1 MECPQTP
8 NSVIAA
14 LLNTGGNALW
24 QKSWGAFFD
33 TYYVVM
39 RAMTL
44 NTFKKIGWLDVP
56 ENDIEEVISQSFISL
71 RKAFESGSYKVG
83 EYRFRGFLKRIIS
96 RRTIGVIAYAV
107 TAAARY
113 ISDRFLPDKAIDL
126 VDALKSKDGGA
137 VKVFEE
143 LEANEVSIY
152 RLSVIMDVWE
162 SIRHAFSPETC
173 LIFEM
178 TQLEE
183 IPVKEVC
190 KKLGVPRTKVDKAVY
205 RIVKRL
211 REELDKDIYRKELE
225 K

>member
-1 MECPQTP
+1 
-8 NSVIAA
+8 
-14 LLNTGGNALW
+14 
-24 QKSWGAFFD
+24 
-33 TYYVVM
+33 M
-39 RAMTL
+39 RAKT
-44 NTFKKIGWLDVP
+44 
-56 ENDIEEVISQSFISL
+56 
-71 RKAFESGSYKVG
+71 
-83 EYRFRGFLKRIIS
+83 KR
-96 RRTIGVIAYAV
+96 TVNV
-107 TAAARY
+107 E
-113 ISDRFLPDKAIDL
+113 AIDL

-211 REELDKDIYRKELE
+211 REELNKDIYRKELE

>member
-96 RRTIGVIAYAV
+96 RRTIDYVRAKNKKRTVNVA
-107 TAAARY
+107 
-113 ISDRFLPDKAIDL
+113 AIDL

-211 REELDKDIYRKELE
+211 REELNKDIYRKELE

>member
-44 NTFKKIGWLDVP
+44 NTFKKIGWMDVP

-96 RRTIGVIAYAV
+96 RRTIDYVRTKNKKRTV
-107 TAAARY
+107 NVE
-113 ISDRFLPDKAIDL
+113 AIDL
-126 VDALKSKDGGA
+126 VDALKSKDGGT

>member
-96 RRTIGVIAYAV
+96 RRTIDYVRAKNKKRTV
-107 TAAARY
+107 NVE
-113 ISDRFLPDKAIDL
+113 AIDL

-183 IPVKEVC
+183 IPAKEVC

-211 REELDKDIYRKELE
+211 REELNKDIYRKELE

>member
-39 RAMTL
+39 RAMPL

-96 RRTIGVIAYAV
+96 RRTIDYVRAKNKKRTV
-107 TAAARY
+107 NVE
-113 ISDRFLPDKAIDL
+113 AIDL

>member
-44 NTFKKIGWLDVP
+44 NAFKKIGWLDVP

-96 RRTIGVIAYAV
+96 RRTIDYVRAKNKKRTV
-107 TAAARY
+107 NVE
-113 ISDRFLPDKAIDL
+113 AIDL

>member
-14 LLNTGGNALW
+14 LLKTGGNALW

-44 NTFKKIGWLDVP
+44 NAFKKIGWLDVP
-56 ENDIEEVISQSFISL
+56 ENDIEEVVSQSFISL
-71 RKAFESGSYKVG
+71 RKAFESGSYKTG

-96 RRTIGVIAYAV
+96 RRAIDYVRAQSKKRTVNV
-107 TAAARY
+107 E
-113 ISDRFLPDKAIDL
+113 AIDL
-126 VDALKSKDGGA
+126 VDALKSKEAGA
-137 VKVFEE
+137 VKAFEE

-162 SIRHAFSPETC
+162 SVRHAFSPETC

-183 IPVKEVC
+183 MPVKEVC
-190 KKLGVPRTKVDKAVY
+190 EKLGVPRAKVDKAVH

-211 REELDKDIYRKELE
+211 RAELDKDIYRKELE

>member
-44 NTFKKIGWLDVP
+44 STFKKIGWLDVP

-96 RRTIGVIAYAV
+96 RRTIDYVRAKNKKRTV
-107 TAAARY
+107 NVE
-113 ISDRFLPDKAIDL
+113 AIDL

>member
-44 NTFKKIGWLDVP
+44 NTFKKIGWMDVP

-96 RRTIGVIAYAV
+96 RRTIDYVRAKNKKRTV
-107 TAAARY
+107 NVE
-113 ISDRFLPDKAIDL
+113 AIDL

-211 REELDKDIYRKELE
+211 REELNKDIYRKELE

>member
-14 LLNTGGNALW
+14 LLNTDGNALW

-96 RRTIGVIAYAV
+96 RRTIDYVRAKNKKRTV
-107 TAAARY
+107 NVE
-113 ISDRFLPDKAIDL
+113 AIDL

>member
-44 NTFKKIGWLDVP
+44 NTFKKIGWMDVP

-96 RRTIGVIAYAV
+96 RRTLDNVRAKNKTRTV
-107 TAAARY
+107 NVE
-113 ISDRFLPDKAIDL
+113 SIDL

-211 REELDKDIYRKELE
+211 REELNKDIYRKELE

>member
-44 NTFKKIGWLDVP
+44 NTFKKIGWLAVP

-96 RRTIGVIAYAV
+96 RRTIDYVRAKNKKRTV
-107 TAAARY
+107 NVE
-113 ISDRFLPDKAIDL
+113 AIDL

-143 LEANEVSIY
+143 LEANEVSQN

>member
-44 NTFKKIGWLDVP
+44 NTFKKIGWMDVP

-96 RRTIGVIAYAV
+96 RRTIDYVRAKNKKRTV
-107 TAAARY
+107 NVE
-113 ISDRFLPDKAIDL
+113 AIDL

>member
-96 RRTIGVIAYAV
+96 RRTIDYVRAKNKKRTV
-107 TAAARY
+107 NVE
-113 ISDRFLPDKAIDL
+113 AIDL

-211 REELDKDIYRKELE
+211 REELNKDIYRKELE

>member
-96 RRTIGVIAYAV
+96 RRTIDYVRAKNKKRTV
-107 TAAARY
+107 NVE
-113 ISDRFLPDKAIDL
+113 AIDL

-190 KKLGVPRTKVDKAVY
+190 KNLGVPRTKVDTAVY

-211 REELDKDIYRKELE
+211 REELKNDIYRKELE

>member
-56 ENDIEEVISQSFISL
+56 ENDIEVISQSFISL

-96 RRTIGVIAYAV
+96 RRTIDYVRAKNKKRTV
-107 TAAARY
+107 NVE
-113 ISDRFLPDKAIDL
+113 AIDL

>member
-44 NTFKKIGWLDVP
+44 NTFKKIGWMDVP

-96 RRTIGVIAYAV
+96 RRTIDYVRAKNKKRTV
-107 TAAARY
+107 NVE
-113 ISDRFLPDKAIDL
+113 AIDL
-126 VDALKSKDGGA
+126 VDALKFKDGGT

-211 REELDKDIYRKELE
+211 REELNKDIYRKELE

>member
-44 NTFKKIGWLDVP
+44 NTFKKIGWMDVP

-96 RRTIGVIAYAV
+96 RRTIDYVRAKNKKRTV
-107 TAAARY
+107 NVE
-113 ISDRFLPDKAIDL
+113 AIDL
-126 VDALKSKDGGA
+126 VDALKSKDSGA

-211 REELDKDIYRKELE
+211 REELNKDIYRKELE

>member
-96 RRTIGVIAYAV
+96 RRTIDYVRAKNKKRTV
-107 TAAARY
+107 NVE
-113 ISDRFLPDKAIDL
+113 AIDL
-126 VDALKSKDGGA
+126 VDALKSKDSGT

-211 REELDKDIYRKELE
+211 REELNKDIYRKELE

>member
-44 NTFKKIGWLDVP
+44 NTFKKIGWMDVP

-96 RRTIGVIAYAV
+96 RRTIDYVRAKNKKRTV
-107 TAAARY
+107 NVE
-113 ISDRFLPDKAIDL
+113 AIDL
-126 VDALKSKDGGA
+126 VDALKSKDGGT
-137 VKVFEE
+137 VEVFEE

-211 REELDKDIYRKELE
+211 REELNKDIYRKERE

>member
-44 NTFKKIGWLDVP
+44 NTFKKIGWMDVP

-96 RRTIGVIAYAV
+96 RRTIDYVRAKNKKRTV
-107 TAAARY
+107 NVE
-113 ISDRFLPDKAIDL
+113 AIDL
-126 VDALKSKDGGA
+126 VDALKSKDGGT

-173 LIFEM
+173 LIFFFFL
-178 TQLEE
+178 LEE

-211 REELDKDIYRKELE
+211 REELNKDIYRKELE

>member
-96 RRTIGVIAYAV
+96 RRTIDYVRAKNKKRTV
-107 TAAARY
+107 NVE
-113 ISDRFLPDKAIDL
+113 AIDL

>member
-44 NTFKKIGWLDVP
+44 NTFKKIGWMDVP

-96 RRTIGVIAYAV
+96 RRTIDYVRAKNKKRTV
-107 TAAARY
+107 NVE
-113 ISDRFLPDKAIDL
+113 AIDL
-126 VDALKSKDGGA
+126 VDALKSKDGGT
-137 VKVFEE
+137 VKFFEE

-211 REELDKDIYRKELE
+211 REELNKDIYRKELE

>member
-14 LLNTGGNALW
+14 LLNTGENALW

-44 NTFKKIGWLDVP
+44 NTFKKIGWMDVP

-96 RRTIGVIAYAV
+96 RRTIDYVRAKNKKRTV
-107 TAAARY
+107 NVE
-113 ISDRFLPDKAIDL
+113 AIDL
-126 VDALKSKDGGA
+126 VDALKSKDGGT

>member
-24 QKSWGAFFD
+24 QKSWSAFFD

-96 RRTIGVIAYAV
+96 RRTIDYVRAKNKKRTV
-107 TAAARY
+107 NVE
-113 ISDRFLPDKAIDL
+113 AIDL

-211 REELDKDIYRKELE
+211 REELNKDIYRKELE

>member
-8 NSVIAA
+8 NNVIAA

-44 NTFKKIGWLDVP
+44 NTFKKIGWMDVP

-96 RRTIGVIAYAV
+96 RRTIDYVRAKNKKRTV
-107 TAAARY
+107 NVE
-113 ISDRFLPDKAIDL
+113 AIDL
-126 VDALKSKDGGA
+126 VDALKSKDGGT

-211 REELDKDIYRKELE
+211 REELNKDIYRKELE